1 MMESSEW
8 SLQIHLRI
16 EMRTY
21 TSSVRLPFGIIIEF
35 GFECQFVEDSLIQPP
50 AICNSFHSQEE
61 WDSPSGDQLTP
72 PELVPGCEN
81 NSTALEPGD

>member
-16 EMRTY
+16 EMRTS

-35 GFECQFVEDSLIQPP
+35 GSDCQFAEDSPIQPR
-50 AICNSFHSQEE
+50 AICNSFHF
-61 WDSPSGDQLTP
+61 LTS
-72 PELVPGCEN
+72 
-81 NSTALEPGD
+81 STEI